1 MLPLY
6 TQGATSMPIEIT
18 SFTLGH
24 YQTNCHVVIS
34 DDDCW
39 VVDCGYEPGELI
51 KYLQTNGLTPSA
63 ILLTHCHSDHIAG
76 LDQLRSAI
84 GNVPVM
90 CHESEADWNM
100 NPMLNLSGLAGMPV
114 TAEAPD
120 GFLTPGNDITL
131 GDTTW
136 EVLHAPGH
144 SPGSVCFVHRDSNE
158 AIVGDTLFAGSIG
171 RHDFPTSNVNDLR
184 HSIKEVLMNLPD
196 EMTFYPGHGPTSTI
210 GHERKTN
217 PFVVQGF

>member
-1 MLPLY
+1 
-6 TQGATSMPIEIT
+6 MPIEIT
-18 SFTLGH
+18 SFALGH
-24 YQTNCHVVIS
+24 YQTNCHVVTS

-39 VVDCGYEPGELI
+39 VVDCGYEPDELI
-51 KYLQTNGLTPSA
+51 EYLQTNGLTPSA

-90 CHESEADWNM
+90 CHESEAEWNM

-114 TAEAPD
+114 TAEAPN
-120 GFLTPGNDITL
+120 GFLTPGNDIAL

-136 EVLHAPGH
+136 EVLHTPGH
-144 SPGSVCFVHRDSNE
+144 SPGSICFVHRDSNE

-184 HSIKEVLMNLPD
+184 HSIKEVLMSLPD
-196 EMTFYPGHGPTSTI
+196 EMIFYPGHGPSSTI
-210 GHERKTN
+210 GYERVTN